1 MSDEINPY
9 QSPVPGE
16 PESASVSGE
25 YSAHI
30 DSSRRPFVP
39 ATRWA
44 IATCICLAMDLV
56 LEGGNLLLYAR
67 AYQYYTQAAEI
78 PQLDSGMIDYLFQYE
93 VLVLTG
99 INLMQLVTGLLLV
112 RWMYVGHRNLEALGH
127 DQLDTK
133 AVLAV
138 LGWFIPVLNLF
149 CPFIVMRE
157 IWWRSDPMAGNTRDS
172 ARSSDLVLWW
182 WMVWVSALVTAFWL
196 NWFVTRSESL
206 SQMLLDLRGNLA
218 LSVFRMIAAVLLIL
232 VIRGIDQ
239 NQRERNRRILSGDL
253 VLPPLPSDE

>member
-9 QSPVPGE
+9 QSPVPGQEE
-16 PESASVSGE
+16 PASAAEPTVP
-25 YSAHI
+25 I

-44 IATCICLAMDLV
+44 IATCICLAVDLV

-67 AYQYYTQAAEI
+67 AYQYYTRAVEN
-78 PQLDSGMIDYLFQYE
+78 PQLDSSMIDYFFQYE

-99 INLMQLVTGLLLV
+99 ISLMQLVTGLLLV
-112 RWMYVGHRNLEALGH
+112 RWMYVSHRNLSALGH

-133 AVLAV
+133 AVLVV

-157 IWWRSDPMAGNTRDS
+157 IWWRSDPLADNTRES

-182 WMVWVSALVTAFWL
+182 WMAWVSALVTAFWL

-232 VIRGIDQ
+232 VIRGVDRSQ
-239 NQRERNRRILSGDL
+239 LERHRRILSGDL